1 MTKAKFQSLGVDFRE
16 NKEIMDEL
24 KDGDFSK
31 IQSLKNYS
39 EELKETIESM
49 LSQQPEKR
57 PSAEYILQQ
66 YARNDAQEIQQ
77 EKQENKKL
85 RATVDHLK
93 KQLGLK
99 RKKSL

>member
-1 MTKAKFQSLGVDFRE
+1 MNFRE
-16 NKEIMDEL
+16 EKEMMDDL
-24 KDGDFSK
+24 KEGDFSA
-31 IQSLKNYS
+31 LTRLNYS
-39 EELKETIESM
+39 EELKETIQSM
-49 LSQQPEKR
+49 LSEKPEER

-66 YARNDAQEIQQ
+66 YVRNDAREIQQ
-77 EKQENKKL
+77 EKQETKKL

>member
-1 MTKAKFQSLGVDFRE
+1 MNFRE

-24 KDGDFSK
+24 KEGDFSK
-31 IQSLKNYS
+31 LQGLKNYS

-49 LSQQPEKR
+49 LSQQPENR

-99 RKKSL
+99 RKRSL

>member
-1 MTKAKFQSLGVDFRE
+1 MNFRE
-16 NKEIMDEL
+16 EKEMMDDL
-24 KDGDFSK
+24 KEGDFSA
-31 IQSLKNYS
+31 LARLNYS
-39 EELKETIESM
+39 EELKETIQSM
-49 LSQQPEKR
+49 LSEKPEQR

-66 YARNDAQEIQQ
+66 YVRNDAKEIQQ
-77 EKQENKKL
+77 EKQETKKL

>member
-1 MTKAKFQSLGVDFRE
+1 
-16 NKEIMDEL
+16 MDEL
-24 KDGDFSK
+24 KEGDFSK
-31 IQSLKNYS
+31 LRSLKNYS

-49 LSQQPEKR
+49 LSQQPENR

>member
-1 MTKAKFQSLGVDFRE
+1 VNFRE
-16 NKEIMDEL
+16 EKEMMDDL
-24 KDGDFSK
+24 KEGDFSA
-31 IQSLKNYS
+31 LARLNYS
-39 EELKETIESM
+39 EELKETIQSM
-49 LSQQPEKR
+49 LSEKPEQR

-66 YARNDAQEIQQ
+66 YVRNDAKEIQQ
-77 EKQENKKL
+77 EKQETKKL